1 MKRRFTYFLGWKGV
15 GRVVVR
21 LNVYLIVVER
31 LVDNTRYGFAFV
43 RDTNEHRHI
52 IQEA

>member
-1 MKRRFTYFLGWKGV
+1 MGG
-15 GRVVVR
+15 VVVR
-21 LNVYLIVVER
+21 FSVYLVVVEG

-43 RDTNEHRHI
+43 RDTNEHSHI